1 MARPV
6 TIDDDVILAAARAVF
21 LAKGLRGTTAEVA
34 RKASVAEGSIFNRF
48 PSKVALFQ
56 AAMQPALEDPPWLAD
71 LERQVSVGDLAQH
84 MCTIGNHAIDFFGK
98 LMPLLMM
105 AWSSNPAGPAGPAG
119 RHPLGGKDP
128 APLRI
133 LARLTAFFA
142 AEMRAGRL
150 RTQSPEVLARAF
162 IGGLQNYVLFELLLK
177 PPRAPRLDRERYVA
191 DLVSALWHGASPG
204 APAKD
209 RAKAKAKERQS

>member
-6 TIDDDVILAAARAVF
+6 TIADDVILAAAREVF
-21 LAKGLRGTTAEVA
+21 LAKGIRGTTAEVA

-71 LERQVSVGDLAQH
+71 LERQASMGDLVEH
-84 MCTIGNHAIDFFGK
+84 LRTIGNHAIDFFGK
-98 LMPLLMM
+98 LMPLLLM
-105 AWSSNPAGPAGPAG
+105 AWSSNPAGLAG
-119 RHPLGGKDP
+119 RHPLGGADP
-128 APLRI
+128 PPLRI

-191 DLVSALWHGASPG
+191 DLVSALWHGARPS
-204 APAKD
+204 AP
-209 RAKAKAKERQS
+209 KAKAKERQS

>member
-1 MARPV
+1 MARPI
-6 TIDDDVILAAARAVF
+6 TIDDDVILAAARTVF

-34 RKASVAEGSIFNRF
+34 RKAGVAEGSIFNRF

-71 LERQVSVGDLAQH
+71 LERQSSVGDLPAH
-84 MCTIGNHAIDFFGK
+84 LRTIGNHAIDFFGK

-105 AWSSNPAGPAGPAG
+105 SWSSNPAGPAG
-119 RHPLGGKDP
+119 RHPLGGNGTDP
-128 APLRI
+128 PPLRI
-133 LARLTAFFA
+133 LARLTSFLA

-150 RTQSPEVLARAF
+150 RAQSADVLARAC

-191 DLVSALWHGASPG
+191 DLVSALWHGARPG
-204 APAKD
+204 APAP
-209 RAKAKAKERQS
+209 KERQS

>member
-1 MARPV
+1 MARPI

-56 AAMQPALEDPPWLAD
+56 AAMRPALEDPPWLAD
-71 LERQVSVGDLAQH
+71 LERQVGTTDL
-84 MCTIGNHAIDFFGK
+84 IGYLRGLGNHAIEFFGK

-105 AWSSNPAGPAGPAG
+105 SWSSNPAGPAG
-119 RHPLGGKDP
+119 RHPLGGADP
-128 APLRI
+128 PPLRI

-150 RTQSPEVLARAF
+150 RQQPPEVLARAF

-177 PPRAPRLDRERYVA
+177 PPRAPRLERERYVA
-191 DLVSALWHGASPG
+191 DLVSALWHGARPS
-204 APAKD
+204 AP
-209 RAKAKAKERQS
+209 RAEAKAKERQS